1 MITSHRIAFELTAP
15 SLGYAVSVVL
25 GNLTDRWLAT
35 AQCQGSRHIAIGA
48 TAREALTSAL
58 APLGVR
64 TTAILLA
71 DPVLIGASVA
81 VLAS

>member
-1 MITSHRIAFELTAP
+1 MITSHQIAFELTDP

-35 AQCQGSRHIAIGA
+35 AQCQGSRHVAIGG

-58 APLGVR
+58 SPLGAR
-64 TTAILLA
+64 TAAILLA
-71 DPVLIGASVA
+71 DPALFGASVG

>member
-1 MITSHRIAFELTAP
+1 MIKSQRIAFELTAP

-35 AQCQGSRHIAIGA
+35 AQCQGGRHIAIGA
-48 TAREALTSAL
+48 TAREALTAAL
-58 APLGVR
+58 SPLGSP
-64 TTAILLA
+64 TAALLLA
-71 DPVLIGASVA
+71 DPALFGASVG

>member
-1 MITSHRIAFELTAP
+1 MIKSQRFSFELTP
-15 SLGYAVSVVL
+15 RSLGYAVSVVL
-25 GNLTDRWLAT
+25 AKVTDRWLAT

-58 APLGVR
+58 APLGTR
-64 TTAILLA
+64 TAAILLA
-71 DPVLIGASVA
+71 DPALFGASVV